1 MAEDAS
7 LIEAAKQCGLD
18 GTVLSAASKQHDAKQ
33 TYDAYTQET
42 SDKQVF
48 GTPSYIYQYELFWG
62 QDRLGFVERA
72 LGLN

>member
-1 MAEDAS
+1 MRS
-7 LIEAAKQCGLD
+7 D

-48 GTPSYIYQYELFWG
+48 GVPSYIYQYELFWG

>member
-7 LIEAAKQCGLD
+7 LIEAAKQCRLD
-18 GTVLSAASKQHDAKQ
+18 GTVLSAASKQHDA
-33 TYDAYTQET
+33 YTQET

-48 GTPSYIYQYELFWG
+48 GIPSYIYQYELFWG
-62 QDRLGFVERA
+62 QDRLSFVERA